1 MPFWKRKKEEYITL
15 GLNRAATP
23 EEEAIARQPLPPE
36 EDQNTFFE
44 RFRTAVSSTRES
56 LSQKLDAVFAGK
68 RKIDAEVLDKLEEA
82 LIGADIGVQ
91 TALDVIEKARQ
102 AASKDELK
110 DVEGLRELVKNE
122 LGSILESAE
131 RNRKRGTV
139 ASETEVS
146 ADIKPYVLMI
156 VGVNGVGKTTTIG
169 KLAHRIKSEGNEVMI
184 CAADTF
190 RAAANDQLA
199 IWADRS
205 GVPLIQQKPGTDPS
219 AVLFDSIKAARA
231 RGADVLI
238 VDTAGRLHTKVNL
251 MQELEK
257 MRRIASREVEG
268 APHEVLLII
277 DAVTGQNGLEQAR
290 QFTRAVPVTGLV
302 LTKLDGTAKGGIV
315 IAIAKEL
322 GIPIRYCGIGEK
334 MNDLVEFNPEAYV
347 QGLFG

>member
-1 MPFWKRKKEEYITL
+1 MALFWKRKKEDQFISL

-23 EEEAIARQPLPPE
+23 EEEAIAVRRDEGPDPE
-36 EDQNTFFE
+36 FID
-44 RFRTAVSSTRES
+44 RFKEAVTSTREN
-56 LSQKLDAVFAGK
+56 LAERIEAVVGIK
-68 RKIDAEVLDKLEEA
+68 RQIDAEVLDQLEEA

-91 TALDVIEKARQ
+91 TSLEIIEKARQ
-102 AASKDELK
+102 QVQRKQLNDVDELK
-110 DVEGLRELVKNE
+110 RLIRDELKE
-122 LGSILESAE
+122 ILDGAE

-139 ASETEVS
+139 ASETEVPL
-146 ADIKPYVLMI
+146 DIRPYMVMI

-205 GVPLIQQKPGTDPS
+205 GVPLVQQKPGTDPS
-219 AVLFDSIKAARA
+219 AVLYDSIGAARA
-231 RGADVLI
+231 READVLI
-238 VDTAGRLHTKVNL
+238 VDTAGRLHTKTNL

-257 MRRIASREVEG
+257 MRRIAGREITG
-268 APHEVLLII
+268 APHEVLLVI

-322 GIPIRYCGIGEK
+322 GIPIRYVGIGEK
-334 MNDLVEFNPEAYV
+334 MNDLVEFSPEAYIE
-347 QGLFG
+347 GLFA